1 MKHFQIRK
9 NAPYSGHFVE
19 DQIEQRTQSNKK
31 DEKSTTV
38 VQSAF
43 VLDVPL
49 NQDGSPKVLPID
61 QFSGKRFLLNECGF
75 PTNDIMAYE
84 EAQNDAL
91 ARTVLSRLNM
101 QAQNRGDGLTLQQRF
116 DRICPANW
124 SSPAE
129 YVRMSK
135 RLAELQY
142 ADGVAAE
149 RAAAAAAAQQQQ
161 KQPEQNVVHTEP
173 E

>member
-1 MKHFQIRK
+1 MKHFKIK
-9 NAPYSGHFVE
+9 LVAPYVAHMLE
-19 DQIEQRTQSNKK
+19 YQIEQNNKK
-31 DEKSTTV
+31 GDKVENT

-43 VLDVPL
+43 ALDIPL
-49 NQDGSPKVLPID
+49 NDDGSPKVLPID

-91 ARTVLSRLNM
+91 ARTVLSRLNL
-101 QAQNRGDGLTLQQRF
+101 QAQNRGDGLSLQQRF

-135 RLAELQY
+135 RLAEMQY

-149 RAAAAAAAQQQQ
+149 RAAAAAAAAQQ
-161 KQPEQNVVHTEP
+161 KQKAPDQNVVNVEA

>member
-1 MKHFQIRK
+1 MKHFNIRSVS
-9 NAPYSGHFVE
+9 PYSAHMVE
-19 DQIEQRTQSNKK
+19 FQIEQ
-31 DEKSTTV
+31 STKNGDKV
-38 VQSAF
+38 QNAVQSAF
-43 VLDVPL
+43 ALDVPL
-49 NQDGSPKVLPID
+49 NPDGSPKVLPID

-91 ARTVLSRLNM
+91 ARTVLSRINM

-135 RLAELQY
+135 RLAELQF

-149 RAAAAAAAQQQQ
+149 RAAAARAVAEQQQVA
-161 KQPEQNVVHTEP
+161 PDTNVVTTEP

>member
-1 MKHFQIRK
+1 MKHFSIRLV
-9 NAPYSGHFVE
+9 APYGVHMVE
-19 DQIEQRTQSNKK
+19 YQIEQNNMKGDK
-31 DEKSTTV
+31 VENV

-43 VLDVPL
+43 ALDVPL
-49 NQDGSPKVLPID
+49 NDDGSPKVLPID

-91 ARTVLSRLNM
+91 ARTVLSRINM
-101 QAQNRGDGLTLQQRF
+101 QVQNRGDGLTLQQRF

-135 RLAELQY
+135 RLAEMQY

-149 RAAAAAAAQQQQ
+149 RAAAERESVLNQQQSVNS
-161 KQPEQNVVHTEP
+161 NVVSVDP

>member
-1 MKHFQIRK
+1 MKRFNIRSV
-9 NAPYSGHFVE
+9 APYGAHMVE
-19 DQIEQRTQSNKK
+19 YQVEHSTKK
-31 DEKSTTV
+31 GDKSDNIV
-38 VQSAF
+38 ESAF
-43 VLDVPL
+43 ALDVPL
-49 NQDGSPKVLPID
+49 NDDGSPNVLPID
-61 QFSGKRFLLNECGF
+61 QFSGKSFLLNECGF

-101 QAQNRGDGLTLQQRF
+101 QAQNRGDGLSLQQRF

-135 RLAELQY
+135 RLAEMQY

-149 RAAAAAAAQQQQ
+149 RAVAERAAAEQ
-161 KQPEQNVVHTEP
+161 KQQPVKSNVVTTEP